1 MLGDQDED
9 KRQNPL
15 NPLRKAM
22 RRRNVKKVD
31 FAAANSYLEP
41 DDTQFSSSSE
51 DEEENEMNGQDRNEP
66 EEQRAE
72 QNEIEQDATV
82 APLNTRERT
91 INGKR
96 DDDIKNEPDARNGLE
111 QVNGNDQGRTSD
123 ETPDGNRSSPPPSH
137 EDTDYHIEDGTSTKS
152 RKGTPRN
159 TDSFFKDESVET
171 RKINLTPSILRDPSN
186 APPQQYPEPEVREP
200 FASIWYVVLTSHAD
214 EGSGQQP

>member
-41 DDTQFSSSSE
+41 DDTQFSSSE
-51 DEEENEMNGQDRNEP
+51 DEEEDEIHGQNRNEP
-66 EEQRAE
+66 EEQRGE

-96 DDDIKNEPDARNGLE
+96 DDEIKNEADARNGLE
-111 QVNGNDQGRTSD
+111 QANGNDLTRTSD
-123 ETPDGNRSSPPPSH
+123 ETTDGN
-137 EDTDYHIEDGTSTKS
+137 
-152 RKGTPRN
+152 
-159 TDSFFKDESVET
+159 
-171 RKINLTPSILRDPSN
+171 
-186 APPQQYPEPEVREP
+186 
-200 FASIWYVVLTSHAD
+200 
-214 EGSGQQP
+214 GQQSPTQP